1 MSKRRTYTPEFK
13 AAAVLAVLTGT
24 KTAAEVCREHRIK
37 PSLLTRWKQQFLAQ
51 ADQIFRGDQERQQA
65 EARIQ
70 ELERMVGRLTLQ
82 LEMAKK
88 ASLMLG
94 LTGEDSAR

>member
-1 MSKRRTYTPEFK
+1 MSKRRTYTSELK
-13 AAAVLAVLTGT
+13 AAVVLAVITGT
-24 KTAAEVCREHRIK
+24 KTAAEVCREYRIK
-37 PSLLTRWKQQFLAQ
+37 LSLLTRWKQQFLAQ

-65 EARIQ
+65 EARIR
-70 ELERMVGRLTLQ
+70 ELERMVRRLTLQ

>member
-13 AAAVLAVLTGT
+13 AAVVLAVISGT

-65 EARIQ
+65 EIRIQ
-70 ELERMVGRLTLQ
+70 ALERMVGRLTLQ